1 MLANSGR
8 PRTRR
13 FSESVPLGVSP
24 LERAT
29 SSQQAVTPTLP
40 NQYNFDPMLYPPPGA
55 RIVVNTDYWVS
66 AAAGNNAPALLSRR
80 VDRGYVHVIDAINI
94 FADSPILS
102 TRATWQIRI
111 DGVPAT
117 DPLTMIFRAAS
128 SLSQTFDRLRLLAK
142 SEQLVDVLITNVDG
156 AAKTFAAQLSGWTYQ
171 PAAIVAPQGS

>member
-1 MLANSGR
+1 MIANTGR

-13 FSESVPLGVSP
+13 FAQSIPLDVSSR
-24 LERAT
+24 EQAV
-29 SSQQAVTPTLP
+29 SSQQAAQPALP

-55 RIVVNTDYWVS
+55 RIVVLTDYWVS
-66 AAAGNNAPALLSRR
+66 AVAGSNAPPLLSRR
-80 VDRGYVHVIDAINI
+80 VDRGNVHVIDAINI

-128 SLSQTFDRLRLLAK
+128 SLSLSFDRLRLLAK
-142 SEQLVDVLITNVDG
+142 SEQLVDVLITNIDG
-156 AAKTFAAQLSGWTYQ
+156 AAKTFAAQLTGWTYQ